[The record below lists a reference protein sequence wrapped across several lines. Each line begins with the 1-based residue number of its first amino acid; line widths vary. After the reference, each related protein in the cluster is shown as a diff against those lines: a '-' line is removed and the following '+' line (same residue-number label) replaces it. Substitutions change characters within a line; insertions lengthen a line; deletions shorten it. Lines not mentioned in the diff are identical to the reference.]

1 MTGRAIRPHAK
12 SRTGCATCKRR
23 KIKCDEEYPMCGNCT
38 KRKVDCTWAPK
49 TFRFVNSSPETRVSP
64 ASISTALSRRRP
76 KEISILSTFQH
87 PDASFVLSSRTLELM
102 YHYTSMT
109 CYTLTFVNET
119 NLDSVWNTAV
129 PRLSFTANGSH
140 LLHAILAVTALH
152 LHSLDPTSPSA
163 GRYSYAATVHCNAA
177 LAGLTIPS
185 FDSANLIP
193 FVLTLSVIVIYGFA
207 ISPPSLTSSNSRFR
221 NWLRVLRVLTK
232 TCQQWPALPQGVTG
246 PLASRFPVSPS
257 ALLSALPDPESG
269 DTFPQF
275 LSTLPFPT
283 PGAPDPE
290 EVADEEVS
298 ADYQWA
304 LALLQLA
311 WKASF
316 IPRYQGYAL
325 LAWFAGVSDRFL
337 TFLFERR
344 PRALLLTV
352 HYCVI
357 MQSMERKNTDP
368 NCPSSW
374 WAQRKNKW
382 DDIITELMSQVGPQ
396 WTEWVRRNV

>member
-12 SRTGCATCKRR
+12 SRTGCAMCKRR
-23 KIKCDEEYPMCGNCT
+23 KVKCDEEYPVCGNCT
-38 KRKVDCTWAPK
+38 KRKVDCTWPPK
-49 TFRFVNSSPETRVSP
+49 TFRFVNSSPETRISA

-76 KEISILSTFQH
+76 KEISIHSTFQH
-87 PDASFVLSSRTLELM
+87 PDASFVLSARTLELM
-102 YHYTSMT
+102 YHYTGMT
-109 CYTLTFVNET
+109 CYTLTFVNEA
-119 NLDSVWNTAV
+119 NLDSVWNSAV

-152 LHSLDPTSPSA
+152 LHSLDPTSPGA
-163 GRYSYAATVHCNAA
+163 ARYSYAATVHCNAA
-177 LAGLTIPS
+177 LAGLTIPFS
-185 FDSANLIP
+185 DSPNLIP

-232 TCQQWPALPQGVTG
+232 TSQQWPALPQGVTV
-246 PLASRFPVSPS
+246 FPSS
-257 ALLSALPDPESG
+257 LLSTLPNPESG

-304 LALLQLA
+304 LNLLQLA

-316 IPRYQGYAL
+316 IPQYQGYAL
-325 LAWFAGVSDRFL
+325 LAWFAGVSD
-337 TFLFERR
+337 
-344 PRALLLTV
+344 
-352 HYCVI
+352 
-357 MQSMERKNTDP
+357 
-368 NCPSSW
+368 
-374 WAQRKNKW
+374 
-382 DDIITELMSQVGPQ
+382 
-396 WTEWVRRNV
+396 

>member
-1 MTGRAIRPHAK
+1 
-12 SRTGCATCKRR
+12 
-23 KIKCDEEYPMCGNCT
+23 MCGNCT
-38 KRKVDCTWAPK
+38 KRKVDCAWAPK

-87 PDASFVLSSRTLELM
+87 PDASFVLSARTLELM
-102 YHYTSMT
+102 YHYTGMT

-129 PRLSFTANGSH
+129 PRLSFSANGSH

-257 ALLSALPDPESG
+257 ALLSALPNPECG

-304 LALLQLA
+304 LTLLQLA

-316 IPRYQGYAL
+316 IPQYQGYAL

-357 MQSMERKNTDP
+357 MQSMERKNVDP

-382 DDIITELMSQVGPQ
+382 DNIITELMCQVGPQ
-396 WTEWVRRNV
+396 WTEWVRRNA